1 MNHDQLQKL
10 CFDFLWNTYPLTR
23 RTFWHT
29 PNEQRR
35 YPGETAHH
43 HMVRLSQAKSIGV
56 LKGVVD
62 LVWYWGGAL
71 HTFDV
76 KLGTDRLSEDQ
87 LKFIA
92 AITDQGGTFHEI
104 NSLDQFKEIVELIL
118 GTPVQPKSGTSGIG

>member
-1 MNHDQLQKL
+1 MGAEHDKLQKQ
-10 CFDFLWNTYPLTR
+10 CFDYLWNTYPKTR

-62 LVWYWGGAL
+62 LVWYWKGVL
-71 HTFDV
+71 YTFDIKIGADTV
-76 KLGTDRLSEDQ
+76 KPDQ
-87 LKFIA
+87 ELFIF
-92 AITDQGGTFHEI
+92 AIVDQGGKFFEI
-104 NSLDQFKEIVELIL
+104 NTFSQFQQIVEKI
-118 GTPVQPKSGTSGIG
+118 VNC